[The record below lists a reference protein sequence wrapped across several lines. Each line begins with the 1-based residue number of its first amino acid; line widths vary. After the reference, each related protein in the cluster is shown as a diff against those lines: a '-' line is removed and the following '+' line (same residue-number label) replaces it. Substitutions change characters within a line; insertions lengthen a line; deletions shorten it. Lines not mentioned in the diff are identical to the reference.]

1 MFKNSKLSMVGSL
14 CSKLMKSC
22 IAH

>member
-14 CSKLMKSC
+14 CSKFMKSC